1 MNALALNSVKKY
13 SIAEY
18 LQKESTSKERHE
30 YQNGWIINMAGGSYN
45 HSKIIGNTMGQL
57 NRLLETSNCAEFDS
71 NLKVYIDSSNA
82 FVYPD
87 TMVICGQPEFY
98 ENRKDIIT
106 NPMLII
112 EVLSPST
119 ASYDRSEKF
128 IQYRSLPSFKE
139 YVLIASDRPL
149 VETFYREDDTYWR
162 ISSAIG
168 LESNIHLYSINHTIP
183 LKAIYRKTID
193 LQNVQTR
200 LDL

>member
-1 MNALALNSVKKY
+1 MKALY

-18 LQKESTSKERHE
+18 LEKESTSKERHE
-30 YQNGWIINMAGGSYN
+30 YLNGWIVPRFRNMADGSYN
-45 HSKIIGNTMGQL
+45 HSKIIVNTMGQL
-57 NRLLETSNCAEFDS
+57 NRLLETSNCAELDS
-71 NLKVYIDSSNA
+71 NLKVRIERSNA

-87 TMVICGQPEFY
+87 AMVICGQPKFY
-98 ENRKDIIT
+98 ENRNDIIT

-112 EVLSPST
+112 EVLSPSIPILRD
-119 ASYDRSEKF
+119 YDRSEKF

-149 VETFYREDDTYWR
+149 VETFYRENGTYWR
-162 ISSAIG
+162 IGSAIG
-168 LESNIHLYSINHTIP
+168 LESSIHLYSINHTIS